1 MTKPNI
7 YGLFLPELKEKM
19 TELGIES
26 YRGAQIAEWIYKR
39 GVKDFN
45 LMSNLPQRQR
55 QLLQEHFYICT
66 PEILGEQHS
75 ADSQTSKLLMA
86 FEDSAAIETVLMR
99 QSYGN
104 SVCVSTQVGCA
115 MGCAFCASTLHGF
128 SRNLSGGEILAQVL
142 YLNEW
147 LQSEEEKVDSIVI
160 MGIGEPLANYH
171 EVLRFIKLC
180 HEPYCLNMS
189 YRNITLSTSGLV
201 PAIRQLAEEKIP
213 ITLAISLHAANDALR
228 SQLMPVNHT
237 YPIEQL
243 LSAADY
249 YADQTSRRVTY
260 EYLLIAG
267 INDTMQHAKELA
279 GLLHKR
285 LAAVNLI
292 PVNSVLER
300 GWARPADKKIREFEA
315 ALKTFGVNV
324 TVRRE
329 MGADISAACGQLR
342 NKRL

>member
-1 MTKPNI
+1 MAKQDI

-19 TELGIES
+19 TELGIEPF
-26 YRGAQIAEWIYKR
+26 RGAQLAEWMYKR

-45 LMSNLPQRQR
+45 RMSNLPQRQR
-55 QLLQEHFYICT
+55 QLLQEQFYICT

-75 ADSQTSKLLMA
+75 ADGQTSKLLMA
-86 FEDSAAIETVLMR
+86 FQDSAAVETVLMR
-99 QSYGN
+99 HPYGN
-104 SVCVSTQVGCA
+104 SACVSTQVGCA
-115 MGCAFCASTLHGF
+115 MGCAFCASTIHGF

-147 LQSEEEKVDSIVI
+147 LQTEGEKVDSIVI
-160 MGIGEPLANYH
+160 MGIGEPLANYR
-171 EVLRFIKLC
+171 EVLRFIRLC

-189 YRNITLSTSGLV
+189 YRNITLSTSGLA

-228 SQLMPVNHT
+228 SRLMPVNHT

-243 LSAADY
+243 LNAADY
-249 YADQTSRRVTY
+249 YADQTGRRVTY

-267 INDTMQHAKELA
+267 INDAAQHAKELA
-279 GLLHKR
+279 RLLRKR

-292 PVNSVLER
+292 PVNPVPER
-300 GWARPADKKIREFEA
+300 GWTRPADKTIQEFEA
-315 ALKTFGVNV
+315 TLQTCGVNV